1 MRRDKDFGEV
11 RIRGKLQCLFIG
23 FGAVVL
29 SNLKLYQEVNK
40 IHCDIKIKLD
50 DIVNDIN
57 DINNQLIDDESQ
69 KKLHPKKKR

>member
-1 MRRDKDFGEV
+1 MDYLIPV
-11 RIRGKLQCLFIG
+11 LLVIG

-40 IHCDIKIKLD
+40 IHSAIKTKLD

-57 DINNQLIDDESQ
+57 DINNHLTDDKPQNKTPEKEGVMQL
-69 KKLHPKKKR
+69 